1 MGRAKRADQQL
12 DDAFAADLTLTG
24 KAAETDAP
32 ENPAADDGRSTEA
45 APAVTVHEQHEDDDP
60 LTVLQR
66 SYDELKTEAE
76 KHKQEAEAA
85 RAQASQATRTADTY
99 RMQAEQTG
107 LEARQAS
114 IAAIDSA
121 AAHAKNNVLALKAEI
136 ARAGTAQEWDVLA
149 DAQEALAQNITYLQ
163 QLADSRAAAE
173 NRRATAP
180 AKPAAE
186 DDRVEQFI
194 GSLTPRS
201 QAWLRSHKADVFS
214 SPARQNKAQA
224 AHNMAIADGIEP
236 ESDAYFAEL
245 DKYMGY
251 GSTENKAAPKTQHQR
266 QSGAVTSAPPART
279 NPAQP
284 SRSDSLRLTKEQLE
298 TAIAIFPDKKREDAI
313 AAYAENLRK
322 IQSGTTNLMT
332 STNKYRGG
340 YNGI

>member
-12 DDAFAADLTLTG
+12 DDAFAADLTLSG
-24 KAAETDAP
+24 KAAETDSP
-32 ENPAADDGRSTEA
+32 EHAAQDDTQSVGTT
-45 APAVTVHEQHEDDDP
+45 PAVAVHEQHEEDDP

-66 SYDELKTEAE
+66 SYDELKSEAE
-76 KHKQEAEAA
+76 KHRQEAEAA
-85 RAQASQATRTADTY
+85 RAQATQAARTADTY

-136 ARAGTAQEWDVLA
+136 ARAGNAQEWDVFA

-173 NRRATAP
+173 NRRTATP
-180 AKPAAE
+180 AKPAAAE
-186 DDRVEQFI
+186 DDRIEQFI
-194 GSLTPRS
+194 ETLSPRS
-201 QAWLRSHKADVFS
+201 QAWLRNHKADVFS
-214 SPARQNKAQA
+214 SPSRQNKAQA

-251 GSTENKAAPKTQHQR
+251 GSDNKGAPKTQHQR
-266 QSGAVTSAPPART
+266 QPGAVTSAPPART

-284 SRSDSLRLTKEQLE
+284 SRGDSLRLSKEQLE
-298 TAIAIFPDKKREDAI
+298 TAIAIFPEKKREDAI